1 MKLTKRGQ
9 RVLLTLASIGS
20 LTLAY
25 WLARGLWWLLTV
37 NLWGGATL

>member
-1 MKLTKRGQ
+1 MTLTKRGQ
-9 RVLLTLASIGS
+9 RVLITLAGIGS
-20 LTLAY
+20 LTVAD